1 MATSYAPRNIFGH
14 EKLKKDFVTLTASEV
29 DTDASGDITIT
40 FPHLRQIIEDSVD
53 IKLEAGYVANVVSV
67 SGNTATVR
75 IYQGDYDQS
84 ADAPLAA
91 VASGTDIAILHAS
104 AVGW

>member
-53 IKLEAGYVANVVSV
+53 IKLEAGYVANVISV
-67 SGNTATVR
+67 AETQQQSGFIKEIMTR
-75 IYQGDYDQS
+75 RQM
-84 ADAPLAA
+84 
-91 VASGTDIAILHAS
+91 LH
-104 AVGW
+104 WRQ